1 MKELVM
7 EQVKELVIYGC
18 PFLLMFIYI
27 WISNRRTDW
36 EKMREEEIIK
46 SLKNGTAITSHPY

>member
-1 MKELVM
+1 M